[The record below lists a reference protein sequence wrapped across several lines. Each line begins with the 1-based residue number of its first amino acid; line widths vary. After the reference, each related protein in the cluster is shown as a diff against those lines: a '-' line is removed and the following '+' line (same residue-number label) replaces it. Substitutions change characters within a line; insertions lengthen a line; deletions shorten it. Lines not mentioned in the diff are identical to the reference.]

1 MRNKEFKR
9 QIAYEVLTILGT
21 LALLLFIC
29 RLWPIL
35 LLVILGI
42 FIAALRLLFL
52 SVKKVEEIP
61 LLPAVR
67 AEPTEQDI
75 QNMTF
80 GTVQQRITEL
90 VAADFPEARWVW
102 KTPNAKSNIMAGN
115 EVRIL
120 LNRAGGYREAI
131 VVIHGFQVCGLSYVH
146 AEEAEAPESE
156 DEETET
162 EDSTAEPPQ
171 KSEPPENYEYLAFE
185 WVDAHVMELNERCN
199 ESIAQGLSLLEIPAA
214 DLPARESWPDICRE
228 LERNGMENCC
238 CTDDGITIDFTQ

>member
-1 MRNKEFKR
+1 MHNKEFKR
-9 QIAYEVLTILGT
+9 RIAYEVLVILGT

-52 SVKKVEEIP
+52 SVKRVEKIPP

-67 AEPTEQDI
+67 EKPTEQDI

-80 GTVQQRITEL
+80 GAVQQRITEL
-90 VAADFPEARWVW
+90 VAADFPQARWVW
-102 KTPNAKSNIMAGN
+102 KTPCAKSGIMEGT

-131 VVIHGFQVCGLSYVH
+131 VVMHGFRVCGLTNPH
-146 AEEAEAPESE
+146 MEGTDLQTDQNA
-156 DEETET
+156 ETEPET
-162 EDSTAEPPQ
+162 EI
-171 KSEPPENYEYLAFE
+171 PEATQNSASSD
-185 WVDAHVMELNERCN
+185 VG
-199 ESIAQGLSLLEIPAA
+199 GLSA
-214 DLPARESWPDICRE
+214 
-228 LERNGMENCC
+228 
-238 CTDDGITIDFTQ
+238 